1 MEKITLKLLEFYN
14 LDAELNGLPSPD
26 GKEMV
31 MQGLL
36 KEKLSIVVK
45 YWLNDL
51 AKRVKAEREE
61 VESLK
66 NDLIKKYGKEDENGN
81 ISIPMFLEEETR
93 TINPD
98 YVEFDREFGKL
109 LQTEKELEYKPL
121 KLSDFEN
128 LETESNYATFFK
140 LVVPE

>member
-26 GKEMV
+26 GKEML

>member
-14 LDAELNGLPSPD
+14 LDAELNGFTSPD
-26 GKEMV
+26 GKETIV
-31 MQGLL
+31 QGLL
-36 KEKLSIVVK
+36 KERLSIVVK

-51 AKRVKAEREE
+51 AKKVKAEREE
-61 VESLK
+61 IEALK

-81 ISIPMFLEEETR
+81 ISIPMFLEDQTV
-93 TINPD
+93 NPD
-98 YVEFDREFGKL
+98 YLEFDREFGKL

-121 KLSDFEN
+121 KLSDFDG
-128 LETESNYATFFK
+128 LTTTSNYNTFFK